1 MPLLSAGSL
10 AGHSWEQP
18 VLPARWHGRLLNLCN
33 TACHEG
39 LRQPRRGP
47 SRQFPERH
55 QAVVADS
62 CEMLSGQRV
71 LVAVGEYH
79 YVRSPH
85 RQVAGNL
92 ACRIGRNR
100 RDSSR
105 VSGEMTLKRTVNR
118 AKRRP
123 VTFGRNKY
131 IGIVDAYDQIEAGA
145 LASSLRGPRPLR
157 QT

>member
-33 TACHEG
+33 TAPATKACDNHVEAH
-39 LRQPRRGP
+39 RGNFR
-47 SRQFPERH
+47 SGII
-55 QAVVADS
+55 ADS

-85 RQVAGNL
+85 RQVAGDL

-105 VSGEMTLKRTVNR
+105 VSGEMTLKRTVIR
-118 AKRRP
+118 AERRP

-131 IGIVDAYDQIEAGA
+131 IGIVDAYDLIEAGA
-145 LASSLRGPRPLR
+145 LASSLRGPCPLR